1 MNDSM
6 LLRQLMDLLPDAL
19 FIKDAEGKFILVNR
33 TLAGWYG
40 LADPDLAV
48 GKSEADFTPKEFAQA
63 TREAERKILD
73 GGTPLV
79 DQESKIVGADGRDH
93 WIATTKMPLR
103 NDAGEVVGLIGISR
117 DIKGVRNA
125 EEAARDSD
133 ALYRSLI
140 EALPQCIF
148 RKDAE
153 GRYVYVN
160 QRLCELHGITPQE
173 FVGKTDFDVNPSE
186 LAWKYRRDDQ
196 WVMAHEK
203 AFEAVEEVKGKRK
216 LIRIQIHKTPVYDAQ
231 GRVVGVQGVFYPLP
245 EVRVVAAPKKKP
257 KAPAKKKKK

>member
-1 MNDSM
+1 MNDAM
-6 LLRQLMDLLPDAL
+6 LLRQLMDLLPDAV
-19 FIKDAEGKFILVNR
+19 FIKDAEGKFILMNR

-48 GKSEADFTPKEFAQA
+48 GKSEADFAPKEFAQA
-63 TREAERKILD
+63 TREAEKQIFNGGAPILD
-73 GGTPLV
+73 
-79 DQESKIVGADGRDH
+79 QEEKIVAADGSYH
-93 WIATTKMPLR
+93 WVATSKQPLR
-103 NDAGEVVGLIGISR
+103 NEAGEVVGLIGISR

-125 EEAARDSD
+125 EEAVRDSD

-173 FVGKTDFDVNPSE
+173 FVGKTDFDVNPTE

-203 AFEAVEEVKGKRK
+203 AFQAVEEVKGKRK
-216 LIRIQIHKTPVYDAQ
+216 IIRIQIHKTPVYDAQ

-245 EVRVVAAPKKKP
+245 EERASAPKKK
-257 KAPAKKKKK
+257 AKKKSKKKK